1 MANQEIIAQ
10 LNRIISGFLEEAGY
24 ELVELICRH
33 EGRNLVLRL
42 LVDKLAGGITMG
54 ECAALNHR
62 LSQLLDEKEVIS
74 NRYILEVAFPGLD
87 RLLKTKKDFMRY
99 LHKQVVFFLNDLVNG
114 KCQWQGEVSRVDDT
128 GVFIDSAGQILEIP
142 LIKINKATLI
152 I

>member
-1 MANQEIIAQ
+1 
-10 LNRIISGFLEEAGY
+10 
-24 ELVELICRH
+24 
-33 EGRNLVLRL
+33 
-42 LVDKLAGGITMG
+42 MG

-74 NRYILEVAFPGLD
+74 NRYILEVASPGLD